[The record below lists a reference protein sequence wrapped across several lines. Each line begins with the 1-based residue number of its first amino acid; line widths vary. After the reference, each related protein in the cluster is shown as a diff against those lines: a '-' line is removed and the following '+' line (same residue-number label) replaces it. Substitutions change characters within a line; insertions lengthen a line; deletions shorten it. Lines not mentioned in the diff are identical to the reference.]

1 MSGALRRQAP
11 PAKSLNQHSRDS
23 LFSQVCVSRWQVKKF
38 RADLKYHL
46 LAIDG
51 VCENE
56 PDRYQGL
63 LKRLEKDLRGWPMG
77 AV

>member
-1 MSGALRRQAP
+1 MQQFST
-11 PAKSLNQHSRDS
+11 SLGNIKKEAESPK
-23 LFSQVCVSRWQVKKF
+23 VKKF

-63 LKRLEKDLRGWPMG
+63 LKRLEKDLRGTAAWGMSGFPNN
-77 AV
+77 AQ

>member
-1 MSGALRRQAP
+1 M
-11 PAKSLNQHSRDS
+11 
-23 LFSQVCVSRWQVKKF
+23 KKF

-63 LKRLEKDLRGWPMG
+63 LKRLEKDLRGAAAWG
-77 AV
+77 YLGGSLKVQGLLLSCGGR

>member
-1 MSGALRRQAP
+1 MNRISSHLA
-11 PAKSLNQHSRDS
+11 
-23 LFSQVCVSRWQVKKF
+23 QVAKF
-38 RADLKYHL
+38 RSDVKYYP

-63 LKRLEKDLRGWPMG
+63 LKRLEKDLQGGRS
-77 AV
+77 

>member
-1 MSGALRRQAP
+1 M
-11 PAKSLNQHSRDS
+11 KSQQ
-23 LFSQVCVSRWQVKKF
+23 FQVAKF
-38 RADLKYHL
+38 RSDVKYYP

-63 LKRLEKDLRGWPMG
+63 LKRLEKDLQGRRSH
-77 AV
+77 VS